1 MSDVSILILNY
12 NGAAFIGPCLE
23 SVFIQDHPVDE
34 VIVIDNGS
42 TDDSIKAVRK
52 DFPKAKVVEVG
63 KNLGFSGGMN
73 LGIKESKNDLI
84 LLLNTDVV
92 LDKSFLSKMVEAI
105 TQDSKVGS
113 ASSKVYKLSEKPA
126 KIFDT
131 TGHVIFTNRLFTDRG
146 DGEPVVGQYDAV
158 EEIFGTCAG
167 TGLYKREM
175 LEDCRVE
182 EEYFDESFFM
192 FLEDTDLSWRAQ
204 LRGWKCLYTP
214 HAIAWH
220 HRGGTAKRKTK
231 LVEIHNYKNR
241 YMMILKN
248 DSAFSMLK
256 SIPHYIVTDSLKSLA
271 LLFRCPPALL
281 GWLDVWRN
289 LPALIR
295 KRRIIQKGRK
305 VSQKEIERWM
315 VSFGYWRWIVR
326 HLKGLNG

>member
-12 NGAAFIGPCLE
+12 NGAKFIGPCLE
-23 SVFIQDHPVDE
+23 SVFTQDYPVYE

-42 TDDSIKAVRK
+42 TDDSVKLVREG
-52 DFPKAKVVEVG
+52 FPKARIIETG
-63 KNLGFSGGMN
+63 QNLGFSGGMN
-73 LGIKESKNDLI
+73 LGIREAKNDLL

-92 LDKSFLSKMVEAI
+92 LEKGFLTNMVAAI
-105 TQDSKVGS
+105 TREPGIGS
-113 ASSKVYKLSEKPA
+113 VSSKVYKLAEKEK

-146 DGEPVVGQYDAV
+146 DGELDTGQYDEV

-175 LEDCRVE
+175 LDDLAING
-182 EEYFDESFFM
+182 EYFDESFFM

-220 HRGGTAKRKTK
+220 HRGGSAVRKSK
-231 LVEIHNYKNR
+231 LVELNNYKNR

-248 DSAFSMLK
+248 DSIFSLIK
-256 SIPHYIVTDSLKSLA
+256 NIPHFIVTDTFKSLA
-271 LLFRCPPALL
+271 LLVRCPPALL
-281 GWLDVWRN
+281 GWWDVWRN
-289 LPALIR
+289 LPSLIR
-295 KRRIIQKGRK
+295 KRRIIQKSRK

-315 VSFGYWRWIVR
+315 VPFGYRNWIAR